1 MNPPHDNTGHAPAG
15 QYAALIRC
23 STDKQ
28 DEEMK
33 TQRRLIKKDLGPDAK
48 IKWFEEPATSGSLP
62 FSRRP
67 VLLECI
73 AWCKA
78 NDATLTLLTI
88 DRFSRRA
95 WETLKFFDEQV
106 KTHKIRIR
114 VVDDPLLD
122 PEMLPLRIA
131 LSQMER
137 ERIAKRTKAALA
149 TIKEEID
156 EKGFHVVRDTGERI
170 TRLGNRGNLA
180 EAQAKGGE
188 STRERTRA
196 RNEELLPLIQS
207 MRAEGMS
214 MAKVAQRLNEHV
226 IPLASGAVPN
236 VELGPQWHA
245 SQVSN
250 VLKHALVYPQAQRR
264 RA

>member
-23 STDKQ
+23 STQKQ

-33 TQRRLIKKDLGPDAK
+33 TQRRLIKADLGSEAT
-48 IKWFEEPATSGSLP
+48 IKWFTEPATSGSLP
-62 FSRRP
+62 FARRP
-67 VLLECI
+67 VLLK
-73 AWCKA
+73 ALAYCKA

-114 VVDDPLLD
+114 VVDDPMLD

-149 TIKEEID
+149 TIKAEID
-156 EKGFHVVRDTGERI
+156 EKGFYVTRNTGKRI
-170 TRLGNRGNLA
+170 TRLGNQDNLA
-180 EAQAKGGE
+180 EAQAAGGAA
-188 STRERTRA
+188 TRQKTRA
-196 RNEELLPLIQS
+196 RNEELLPLIKS
-207 MRAEGMS
+207 LRAEGKS
-214 MAKVAQRLNEHV
+214 MAKVAADLNERA
-226 IPLASGAVPN
+226 IRLTSGAVPN
-236 VELGPQWHA
+236 VELGPKWHA
-245 SQVSN
+245 SSVAN
-250 VLKHALVYPQAQRR
+250 VLKRSSK
-264 RA
+264 

>member
-1 MNPPHDNTGHAPAG
+1 MNPPHENTGHAPAG

-48 IKWFEEPATSGSLP
+48 IKWFEEPATSGSLA
-62 FSRRP
+62 FARRP
-67 VLLECI
+67 VLMKAL

-106 KTHKIRIR
+106 RTNKIRIR
-114 VVDDPLLD
+114 VCDDPLLD

-131 LSQMER
+131 LSEMER
-137 ERIAKRTKAALA
+137 ERIRRRTKAALA
-149 TIKEEID
+149 TIKEEI
-156 EKGFHVVRDTGERI
+156 EEQGFYVTREGTRI
-170 TRLGNRGNLA
+170 TKLGNQSDLSFNL
-180 EAQAKGGE
+180 AQAKGGA
-188 STRERTRA
+188 STRERTRI

-214 MAKVAQRLNEHV
+214 MARVAQRLNERV

-236 VELGPQWHA
+236 VEIGPKWHA

-250 VLKHALVYPQAQRR
+250 VLK
-264 RA
+264 RASI

>member
-1 MNPPHDNTGHAPAG
+1 MNPPHDDTGHAPAG

-23 STDKQ
+23 STTQQ

-33 TQRRLIKKDLGPDAK
+33 TQRRLIKKDLGPNAK
-48 IKWFEEPATSGSLP
+48 IKWFEEPAVSGSLP
-62 FSRRP
+62 FDRRP
-67 VLLECI
+67 VLMKAL
-73 AWCKA
+73 AWCRA

-88 DRFSRRA
+88 DRFSRRM

-114 VVDDPLLD
+114 VCDDPMLD

-137 ERIAKRTKAALA
+137 ERIAKRTRAALA
-149 TIKEEID
+149 TIKEEI
-156 EKGFHVVRDTGERI
+156 EEQGFHVVRATGERI

-188 STRERTRA
+188 STREKTRA
-196 RNEELLPLIQS
+196 RNEELLPLIQGL
-207 MRAEGMS
+207 RAEGMS
-214 MAKVAQRLNEHV
+214 MARVAQHLNERK
-226 IPLASGAVPN
+226 IPLASGAVPDLA
-236 VELGPQWHA
+236 VGPRWHA
-245 SQVSN
+245 SQVHN
-250 VLKHALVYPQAQRR
+250 VLK

>member
-1 MNPPHDNTGHAPAG
+1 MNPPHVDAGHAPEG

-62 FSRRP
+62 FARRP
-67 VLLECI
+67 VLLKAL

-78 NDATLTLLTI
+78 NDATLTLLTV

-106 KTHKIRIR
+106 RTNKIKIR

-137 ERIAKRTKAALA
+137 ERIRKRTKAALA
-149 TIKEEID
+149 TIKEEI
-156 EKGFHVVRDTGERI
+156 EEQGFYVTRNSGKRI
-170 TRLGNRGNLA
+170 TKLGNQDNLA
-180 EAQAKGGE
+180 EAQAAGGAA
-188 STRERTRA
+188 TRQKTRA
-196 RNEELLPLIQS
+196 RNEELLPLIKS
-207 MRAEGMS
+207 LREEGMS
-214 MAKVAQRLNEHV
+214 MARVAQRLNERA
-226 IPLASGAVPN
+226 IPLASGTVPN
-236 VELGPQWHA
+236 VELGPKWHA
-245 SQVSN
+245 SSVAN
-250 VLKHALVYPQAQRR
+250 VLK